1 MSFERSPDKDLPYDT
16 AMTIIAGL
24 SGALLSAPVND
35 LTTPAIHPRDNT
47 MSETRNI
54 VVLGASFGGL
64 SAAHYL
70 CKHTLPQLIK
80 SQDPKYELHLIDPS
94 THFWWHIAAPREI
107 VSVKEMPHS
116 KCFVPN
122 MDGFGQ
128 YTNLKG
134 SIHFHQGTAAGL
146 DTNARTISF
155 RTPSGSE
162 ETLPYYAL
170 VIATGIRSPTP
181 LTTLQGEHTI
191 SEKALDEMN
200 LKLASAKDIVIAG
213 GGPVGVETA
222 GEIATHLN
230 GSAHITLLTGS
241 TKLLP
246 QLKASRATKAQ
257 KMLEKVG
264 VTVMYGAKATGSSE
278 TSDGRTEIRLDNG
291 KTLTADVYIP
301 AYGVQPNTDFLPEDL
316 KTKTGYVA
324 TNPNTLRVDAAGPR
338 VYSAGDVSGVNKG
351 GVLHLQASI
360 PISGANM
367 SHDLLADVGGSVA
380 ERKYVAKD
388 DETQL
393 VPIGAKTGVGAF
405 AGWGMPGFAIA
416 MVKGKDYFLSTMPDI
431 TEGRKWVKA

>member
-1 MSFERSPDKDLPYDT
+1 
-16 AMTIIAGL
+16 
-24 SGALLSAPVND
+24 
-35 LTTPAIHPRDNT
+35 

-64 SAAHYL
+64 SAAHHL

-80 SQDPKYELHLIDPS
+80 SQDPKAPS
-94 THFWWHIAAPREI
+94 TSTKEPRQD
-107 VSVKEMPHS
+107 S
-116 KCFVPN
+116 
-122 MDGFGQ
+122 
-128 YTNLKG
+128 T
-134 SIHFHQGTAAGL
+134 
-146 DTNARTISF
+146 
-155 RTPSGSE
+155 RTPGQSPSARRME
-162 ETLPYYAL
+162 AK
-170 VIATGIRSPTP
+170 RHSPTTRSLSPPASDPRPP

-200 LKLASAKDIVIAG
+200 VRLASAKDIVIAG

-230 GSAHITLLTGS
+230 GSARITLLTGS

-246 QLKASRATKAQ
+246 QLKASRALKAQ

-264 VTVMYGAKATGSSE
+264 VTVMYGARATGSEE
-278 TSDGRTEIRLDNG
+278 TSDGKTEIRLDNG

-301 AYGVQPNTDFLPEDL
+301 AYGVQPNTEFLPEDL

-324 TNPNTLRVDAAGPR
+324 TNPSTLRVDAAGPR

-360 PISGANM
+360 PILGANM
-367 SHDLLADVGGSVA
+367 SHDLLADVGGNVA
-380 ERKYVAKD
+380 ERKYVAKG